1 MRRALTTSRSSAAG
15 GGAFPA
21 TRRSVVLAVASGE
34 EEVRRQAFGSLV
46 EAYWRPSYKL
56 LRLRWGLGPTE
67 AEDATQ
73 DFFARALEKG
83 WFARYDPARARF
95 RTYLRTC
102 LDGFA
107 ANRRKAARREKRGG
121 GVAHVS
127 LDAPS
132 VGAGSLDFAAA
143 EGELAHLGPADHL
156 SAEELFHREWVRG
169 VFQLAIERLR
179 RGLEANGRGL
189 RFRLFEQYDLE
200 GDDGGPRPTYGELA
214 AEHGVAVTRVTNEL
228 AAARRELRRRVLELL
243 REITGSEAEYR
254 DEARALLGVDP
265 P

>member
-1 MRRALTTSRSSAAG
+1 MTESRPAG

-21 TRRSVVLAVASGE
+21 TRRSVVLAVRSGE
-34 EEVRRQAFGSLV
+34 AEVRRQAFGALV
-46 EAYWRPSYKL
+46 EAYWRPTYKL
-56 LRLRWGLGPTE
+56 LRLRWHLDPSE

-121 GVAHVS
+121 GATP
-127 LDAPS
+127 L
-132 VGAGSLDFAAA
+132 SLDFAGA
-143 EGELAHLGPADHL
+143 EGELSHLEPADDL
-156 SAEELFHREWVRG
+156 SADELFHREWVRG
-169 VFQLAIERLR
+169 VFQLAVERLQR
-179 RGLEANGRGL
+179 ELLDGGHEL
-189 RFRLFEQYDLE
+189 RFRLFERYDLE
-200 GDDGGPRPTYGELA
+200 GDDGGSRPTYGELA
-214 AEHGVAVTRVTNEL
+214 AEQGVAVTRVTNEL
-228 AAARRELRRRVLELL
+228 AAARRALRRVVLDLL
-243 REITGSEAEYR
+243 REITGSEAEFR

>member
-1 MRRALTTSRSSAAG
+1 MTTTSGPPAG

-34 EEVRRQAFGSLV
+34 EEVRRQAFGALV
-46 EAYWRPSYKL
+46 EAYWKPSYKL
-56 LRLRWGLGPTE
+56 LRLRWSLDPTE

-73 DFFARALEKG
+73 DFFALALEKG

-121 GVAHVS
+121 GAT
-127 LDAPS
+127 LL
-132 VGAGSLDFAAA
+132 SLDFAGA
-143 EGELAHLGPADHL
+143 EGELAHLEPADHL
-156 SAEELFHREWVRG
+156 SAEDLFHREWVRG
-169 VFQLAIERLR
+169 VFQLAVERLR
-179 RGLEANGRGL
+179 RHLESSDRAL
-189 RFRLFEQYDLE
+189 RFALFERYDLE
-200 GDDGGPRPTYGELA
+200 GDDGGSRPTYGELA
-214 AEHGVAVTRVTNEL
+214 AEHGLAVTRVTNEL
-228 AAARRELRRRVLELL
+228 AAARRALRRLVLDLL

-254 DEARALLGVDP
+254 DEARALLGIDP